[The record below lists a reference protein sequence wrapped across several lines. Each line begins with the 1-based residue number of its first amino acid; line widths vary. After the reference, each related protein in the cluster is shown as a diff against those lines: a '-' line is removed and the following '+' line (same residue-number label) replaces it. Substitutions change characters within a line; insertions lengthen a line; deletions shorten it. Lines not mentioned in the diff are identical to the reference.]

1 MNAKSSICIL
11 TFAGLVLLKLPV
23 PATAQT
29 PMKLPAPLTAQT
41 PLRNVADPRLTQGF
55 SVVLV
60 LGDLKGDSAIS
71 SDVPAGARRALAD
84 MKDFLPYRSYKLL
97 DTAWILSNMTG
108 GHASSRLRGP
118 DGVDYDVTISA
129 GTTLRNLAGYGGGA
143 AAAGSN
149 EDVLSVKFLLSDPG
163 TKSQDATASAAT
175 ETVRRYERELADLRV
190 RYGAQNPEVLSKTA
204 ELDAARAQVGRTGRV
219 IIDTSFNMNG
229 NETVVVGTSR
239 VQGDT
244 ALIALLTAVPRSG
257 TK

>member
-1 MNAKSSICIL
+1 MNAKSSICML

-29 PMKLPAPLTAQT
+29 P
-41 PLRNVADPRLTQGF
+41 LRSVADPKLTQGF

-60 LGDLKGDSAIS
+60 LGDLKGESTIS

-84 MKDFLPYRSYKLL
+84 MKDFLPYHSYKLL

-129 GTTLRNLAGYGGGA
+129 GTTFRNIGGYGGGS
-143 AAAGSN
+143 AAGSTA
-149 EDVLSVKFLLSDPG
+149 ESLSVKFLLSDPG
-163 TKSQDATASAAT
+163 TKASDAAANQTT
-175 ETVRRYERELADLRV
+175 EVVHRYERELADLRV
-190 RYGAQNPEVLSKTA
+190 RYGPQNPEVIRKTA
-204 ELDAARAQVGRTGRV
+204 DLDAARAQGLARAAEMAATGRAGRV
-219 IIDTSFNMNG
+219 IIDTAFNMSG

-244 ALIALLTAVPRSG
+244 ALIALLTAVPRAG